1 MNDDAKLA
9 ALYDTIAKHATEL
22 AGKEWADIHREP
34 LNDMLFGDHEGM
46 ITIGDREVPT
56 KVVIEALQFNFVTHK
71 SAQLREKITKE
82 LVEKAYRAIE
92 D

>member
-1 MNDDAKLA
+1 L
-9 ALYDTIAKHATEL
+9 
-22 AGKEWADIHREP
+22 
-34 LNDMLFGDHEGM
+34 
-46 ITIGDREVPT
+46 
-56 KVVIEALQFNFVTHK
+56 VVIEALRSNFVTDK